1 MSCAEI
7 SINVI
12 KEPNFSV
19 SEPTVAKIVNTKSTT
34 NVKRVKI
41 IDVYDLLLYRI
52 VLSYLPSTIGLTML

>member
-12 KEPNFSV
+12 TEPNFSV

-34 NVKRVKI
+34 NVKRVKK

-52 VLSYLPSTIGLTML
+52 VLSYLPSTMGLTML